1 MRKIDS
7 AWLSLIFSIPGVI
20 FVVLVFLGMLGLT
33 LIDLSNNVG
42 TGLPALFFVGLLII
56 LFLIVHFVSLIP
68 AWLLLRKSQ
77 NKPLS
82 FRIGTFFSLLT
93 LIIIWI
99 LYYGGELDIYFFIGG
114 TLILLLLWWFLIYKK
129 FR

>member
-68 AWLLLRKSQ
+68 A
-77 NKPLS
+77 
-82 FRIGTFFSLLT
+82 G
-93 LIIIWI
+93 
-99 LYYGGELDIYFFIGG
+99 YY
-114 TLILLLLWWFLIYKK
+114 
-129 FR
+129 